1 MDSLPPLTCLP
12 TSLEDARI
20 KSLPPS
26 AFYIAD
32 FITQEEEEV
41 LLNKVSHT
49 PFALDLY

>member
-1 MDSLPPLTCLP
+1 MDSLPQLTSLP

-20 KSLPPS
+20 KSLPSS

-32 FITQEEEEV
+32 FISKEEEQI

-49 PFALDLY
+49 PFAPDLC